1 MRKMLPMIALVSG
14 FTLMAG
20 SADAGAG
27 RWGNDLHFVAETT
40 VPAPGG
46 TGVMSLCHLVDFM
59 SVLFVPVY
67 TTVEGYALSNDGCTG
82 SMYRDVS
89 SQQVAQMQALG
100 LLPTDIPVEPSRSL
114 QDLLWGHA
122 WLILGGLGILVRGLG
137 MLRGGGR
144 RRAKTPDALAIHSL
158 VAMSQ
163 VAIADGRIDD
173 AEVHQIA
180 QILTRLTGKGYG
192 PQQVME
198 MLQRLNPSAADLAQV
213 GQDLSEKDR
222 QIVLEAALN
231 IAVADGEIHPNE
243 YAVVSDLAQRMRIGS
258 DQFRSALA
266 RISAHLQTVQ
276 PV

>member
-1 MRKMLPMIALVSG
+1 M
-14 FTLMAG
+14 
-20 SADAGAG
+20 
-27 RWGNDLHFVAETT
+27 
-40 VPAPGG
+40 
-46 TGVMSLCHLVDFM
+46 
-59 SVLFVPVY
+59 
-67 TTVEGYALSNDGCTG
+67 
-82 SMYRDVS
+82 
-89 SQQVAQMQALG
+89 
-100 LLPTDIPVEPSRSL
+100 
-114 QDLLWGHA
+114 
-122 WLILGGLGILVRGLG
+122 
-137 MLRGGGR
+137 
-144 RRAKTPDALAIHSL
+144 LAIHSL

-258 DQFRSALA
+258 DQFRSAMA